1 MISVAPHGGFTGAV
15 NLTCAVTTSIKG
27 GIDPP
32 TCSVPGS
39 VTIAG
44 TAAATATLS
53 VLTTAGNVGAF
64 QSPLRRFLAR
74 GGGVA
79 VALVLLFGIPARRR
93 KWSVMLGLFAFVF
106 IAGAIGC
113 GGGGGGTGTGG
124 GGQSFGTTAGS
135 YTITVTGTDA
145 ATGKITANTAVT
157 LTVN

>member
-1 MISVAPHGGFTGAV
+1 MVSVAPHSGFTGAV

-27 GIDPP
+27 GLDPP

-39 VTIAG
+39 VTITG

-53 VLTTAGNVGAF
+53 VQTTAGNVGAL
-64 QSPLRRFLAR
+64 QSPLRRFL
-74 GGGVA
+74 GGGGEVA

-93 KWSVMLGLFAFVF
+93 RWGVLLGLLAFAF

-113 GGGGGGTGTGG
+113 GGGGGGTGGG

-145 ATGKITANTAVT
+145 ATGKITANTTVT
-157 LTVN
+157 LTVS